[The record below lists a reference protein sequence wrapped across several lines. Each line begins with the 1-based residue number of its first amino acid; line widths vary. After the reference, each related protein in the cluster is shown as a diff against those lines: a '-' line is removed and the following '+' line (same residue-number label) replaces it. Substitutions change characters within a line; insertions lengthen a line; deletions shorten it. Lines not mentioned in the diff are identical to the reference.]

1 MNSMISYFKMYEIQI
16 PEKQQLVKLDTKSN
30 IIMSSIIFIKETESP
45 FGAFTLLSGQGNNC
59 HREGTQ

>member
-1 MNSMISYFKMYEIQI
+1 MYEIQI